1 MSILIL
7 STLLAVAAPTGNEW
21 QDNQNLSLG
30 KEPTRAAFSSFE
42 TEEAALGV
50 LPEASVRTVSLDSD
64 TAWKFNWAKDPSSRP
79 VDFYKPSYDVS
90 KWPSIAVPCSWQAM
104 GAGNGGKGWGTALYT
119 NVPYPFQKDAPGGS
133 KVMLDPPKHF
143 TNYAARNPVGSY
155 RRDFDLPKDWLAK
168 GDVFLKFD
176 GVDSFFYLWVNGAYV
191 GFSKDSRSPAEFNVT
206 KFLKDGKNT
215 VALEVY
221 RYSDGSYLEDQ
232 DMFRLSGIFR
242 RTWLLSRPKDR
253 IVNFRLNAKPT
264 VKDKFEGA
272 WKLAVEVEKTGGG
285 GEWTVAVYSSAGE
298 LVKKENFT
306 LPLST
311 SHSHSTSNSSLH
323 LSLPNIK
330 PWSAES
336 PTCYTVVIGNG
347 KEFVSTVYG
356 FRVSE
361 MRTEP
366 SGVTRYYLNGQKI
379 KLKGANRHETD
390 PLYGHYVPKAR
401 QEQDVKQLK
410 AANCNCVRNAHYPQD
425 DYWYYLCD
433 IHGIYLVDEANVESH
448 GYGYGAQSLSHQ
460 PSWKKATVDR
470 NRSMVIRNYNHP
482 SVVIWSLG
490 NEAGPGENF
499 RAANAAIK
507 ALDPVRP
514 IHYERDWSVADMDG
528 CQYPAVPWTWD
539 KAAQKKSKKPFYIS
553 EYAHNMGNA
562 MGNLKDYQDAIESSD
577 VILGA
582 TIWDWVDQGLYK
594 KVEKRGEGGADRI
607 IAFGGDFGD
616 KPNDGFFCMNG
627 CVLSD
632 RTLEPGYWEIKHV
645 YQNWTAS
652 LETEIDKQDQTKSRI
667 GVRVRNKNYFVG
679 SDSVV
684 LEWYLL
690 RDGMQVKKGRLELG
704 EIGPQTSRVLPLP
717 DEVVAAMKKPGL
729 YSLRFAFHQ
738 WFGKTREVIATDQ
751 IDFPEPARQHLA
763 DMRRAR
769 IRGPQVDESS
779 DAIVVRTLGGS
790 VTFSKTTGLISS
802 IVRDPK
808 AGNLLEKPM
817 TLDLYRAPSA
827 NESSFA
833 IHIAEQWAAWGLMD
847 PVGKVE
853 SISPVKTEGAEAS
866 FTVVTDWTFPK
877 GKRVNG
883 FNNAEVSIADC
894 APTQKLGFKTAIRWT
909 IGGDGA
915 IRATAK
921 IRAYGPRLEL
931 SRVGFSCVLKGA
943 DHRVDWF
950 GRGPWENYVDRRSG
964 AFLGQWKKNVKNFY
978 FPYCRNELSGDHED
992 TYGLSLAGLT
1002 VRTLGKPFAFSVNPY
1017 TPAELLAAVHPED
1030 LAPSTKTHVGLY
1042 AATRGLG
1049 GASCGPQPIERDMIR
1064 TDRDYDLDVV
1074 LQLDETQLTPLA
1086 ARKVTLPELPGRTAT
1101 KGAKIVTCSSRE
1113 PGEGDPEHLI
1123 DGDLGTIW
1131 HSQYGVTMGNFPH
1144 AIVVELEKK
1153 ETLKGLR
1160 FTGRQKGPNGRI
1172 RNLTIETSLDGKT
1185 WSAPVKG
1192 TLQNNAKPQEIR
1204 FPKPVALKFYRFTAL
1219 DNHAGDDFGSMA
1231 EIEPIR

>member
-1 MSILIL
+1 MIMIL
-7 STLLAVAAPTGNEW
+7 STLLAVALPTGGEW
-21 QDNQNLSLG
+21 QDNQNLAWG

-50 LPEASVRTVSLDSD
+50 LPEDSVRTVSLDSD
-64 TAWKFNWAKDPSSRP
+64 TAWKFNWSKDPSSRP

-90 KWPSIAVPCSWQAM
+90 AWPVITVPCSWQAM

-119 NVPYPFQKDAPGGS
+119 NVPYPFQKDEPGGS
-133 KVMLDPPKHF
+133 RVMLDPPKHF
-143 TNYAARNPVGSY
+143 TNFAERNPVGSY

-176 GVDSFFYLWVNGAYV
+176 GVDSFFYLWVNGEYV

-221 RYSDGSYLEDQ
+221 RYSDGSYMEDQ

-253 IVNFRLNAKPT
+253 IVNFRLNAKPA
-264 VKDKFEGA
+264 VKDKFEGD
-272 WKLAVEVEKTGGG
+272 WGLEVKVEGVGV
-285 GEWTVAVYSSAGE
+285 EWTVAVYSSAGE
-298 LVKKENFT
+298 LVKRDTFT
-306 LPLST
+306 IPT
-311 SHSHSTSNSSLH
+311 PTPTPTPTTYTYN
-323 LSLPNIK
+323 LSLSGIK

-347 KEFVSTVYG
+347 HEFVSTVYG

-390 PLYGHYVPKAR
+390 PMYGHYVPKAR
-401 QEQDVKQLK
+401 QEQDVQQLK
-410 AANCNCVRNAHYPQD
+410 EANCNCVRNSHYPQD

-460 PSWKKATVDR
+460 PSWEKATVDR

-499 RAANAAIK
+499 RAATAAIR

-528 CQYPAVPWTWD
+528 CQYPAVPWTWN
-539 KAAQKKSKKPFYIS
+539 KAAQKNSQKPFYIS

-594 KVEKRGEGGADRI
+594 KVERKGEGGADRI

-645 YQNWTAS
+645 YQNWTVAATNDFKD
-652 LETEIDKQDQTKSRI
+652 L
-667 GVRVRNKNYFVG
+667 VVCNKNYFVG
-679 SDSVV
+679 SDD
-684 LEWYLL
+684 LNNIWYLV
-690 RDGMQVKKGRLELG
+690 RDGRVVKMGWIPMEPLA
-704 EIGPQTSRVLPLP
+704 PQTARVVPLP
-717 DEVVAAMKKPGL
+717 EEVRAAMSEPGI
-729 YSLRFAFHQ
+729 YSLRISF
-738 WFGKTREVIATDQ
+738 WYLDGNKKNSVATDQ

-779 DAIVVRTLGGS
+779 DAIVVRTPGGS

-808 AGNLLEKPM
+808 EGNLLEKPM

-853 SISPVKTEGAEAS
+853 SVSPVKTEGAEAS

-877 GKRVNG
+877 AKRVNG
-883 FNNAEVSIADC
+883 FNNAEVSITDC

-950 GRGPWENYVDRRSG
+950 GRGPWENYVDRKSG
-964 AFLGQWKKNVKNFY
+964 AFLGLWSKDVKDFY
-978 FPYCRNELSGDHED
+978 FPYCRNECSGDHED

-1002 VRTLGKPFAFSVNPY
+1002 VRTLGKPFAFAVNPY

-1030 LAPSTKTHVGLY
+1030 LAPSKKTHVGLY

-1074 LQLDETQLTPLA
+1074 LQLGETQLTPLA
-1086 ARKVTLPELPGRTAT
+1086 AREVTLPELPSRLAT

-1160 FTGRQKGPNGRI
+1160 FTGRQRGPNGRI
-1172 RNLTIETSLDGKT
+1172 RNLTIETSLDGRT

-1192 TLQNNAKPQEIR
+1192 TLQNNAKPQEVR
-1204 FPKPVALKFYRFTAL
+1204 FPKPVELKFYRFTAL